1 LKTGKTSNISVEKLA
16 GACNG
21 LIHKKGETT
30 PKKVKIE
37 MKVKTVFKP
46 SFERKASIN
55 DVRHSRS
62 AE

>member
-1 LKTGKTSNISVEKLA
+1 MQRINPTRKGKR
-16 GACNG
+16 
-21 LIHKKGETT
+21 HQKKS
-30 PKKVKIE
+30 
-37 MKVKTVFKP
+37 MKVEAVFKP

>member
-1 LKTGKTSNISVEKLA
+1 MQWINPQERRNDAEKKLRLTKVEA
-16 GACNG
+16 
-21 LIHKKGETT
+21 
-30 PKKVKIE
+30 
-37 MKVKTVFKP
+37 VFKP